1 MKSRTSKFLAG
12 VAASVAVLGTP
23 ANALTINIFDN
34 GGGGVEEGTMAYMG
48 FRIAADY
55 WESVLTNDA
64 IINISAGYQSLNP
77 GVLGQAGS
85 SLIQYVPVSV
95 VYDALGANATSALDA
110 QALGSLQ
117 PLSGTGS
124 LEVVVPQYFNPMTQT
139 GTAAT
144 GSRVAP
150 DGAPI
155 SNTIAMSTANFKALG
170 LDDLF
175 GIPLDDNIDVAI
187 TFNSDFDF
195 TFDPTG
201 GVPLG
206 FYDFIGVAVH
216 EIGHTLGFLSG
227 AQDFDYSVGGGY
239 PVDSY
244 WWGYTGDLFR
254 YVDGELDWT
263 FNSDA
268 YFSIDG
274 GATAYQDGFWSTGQV
289 NGDGYQASHWKANN
303 TCSGFLGVMNPYLCD
318 GELSQV
324 ESLDLGFLDAI
335 GWNTNLDVLA
345 NEGYS
350 FTSADMYNAFGPGSG
365 SVVPEPASWAMMLS
379 GFGLLGGALRRA
391 RRTVRAKISFA

>member
-227 AQDFDYSVGGGY
+227 AQDVDYSVGGGY
-239 PVDSY
+239 PVDS
-244 WWGYTGDLFR
+244 
-254 YVDGELDWT
+254 
-263 FNSDA
+263 
-268 YFSIDG
+268 
-274 GATAYQDGFWSTGQV
+274 
-289 NGDGYQASHWKANN
+289 
-303 TCSGFLGVMNPYLCD
+303 
-318 GELSQV
+318 
-324 ESLDLGFLDAI
+324 
-335 GWNTNLDVLA
+335 
-345 NEGYS
+345 
-350 FTSADMYNAFGPGSG
+350 
-365 SVVPEPASWAMMLS
+365 
-379 GFGLLGGALRRA
+379 
-391 RRTVRAKISFA
+391 